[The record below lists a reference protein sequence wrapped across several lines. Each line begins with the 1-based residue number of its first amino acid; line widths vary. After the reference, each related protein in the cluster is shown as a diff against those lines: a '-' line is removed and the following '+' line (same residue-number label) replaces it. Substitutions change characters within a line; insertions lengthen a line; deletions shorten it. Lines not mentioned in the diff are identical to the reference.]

1 MPTNYHRPRRS
12 GLVRQ
17 ATFGFVLAAL
27 VSTSPVAQ
35 AQQQFVMKFA
45 TQTLND
51 VHTEYMRAYKEA
63 LEKKTGGRIKVEIYP
78 AAQLGAAPR
87 QVEGLRLG
95 TVQAAIGPAELFV
108 GADPRLQ
115 AVALPGI
122 FSDDAHA
129 RRTIIVPAVRK
140 AIADVVASRHLLL
153 IGITA
158 YGPQS
163 LVFKTPV
170 TKLSDIAGK
179 RIRVLA
185 SEGERAVIAS
195 LGGSGVPMALPEV
208 LSALQQGTIDGVN
221 AALPVFAAFKYYDTA
236 PYLVDTHLWEIVSIA
251 MVSQR
256 WYDLLPSDLQKAV
269 VETGSSIEPE
279 VAKWSLARLAQD
291 KKTWASHGGKVFE
304 LPAAVHAE
312 TEKKAVSS
320 IQPLLE
326 KNPQIRDFYQKL
338 KAGADS
344 TRGK

>member
-1 MPTNYHRPRRS
+1 MHTKHNESRRS
-12 GLVRQ
+12 GLVRKV
-17 ATFGFVLAAL
+17 TFGCVLAAL
-27 VSTSPVAQ
+27 VSLSPAAQ

-63 LEKKTGGRIKVEIYP
+63 LEKKTNGRIKVEIYP

-87 QVEGLRLG
+87 QIEGLLLG

-122 FSDDAHA
+122 FENDMHA
-129 RRTIIVPAVRK
+129 RRTIVVPSVRK
-140 AIADVVASRHLLL
+140 AIADVVASRHLIL

-158 YGPQS
+158 FSPQA
-163 LVFKTPV
+163 LVFKNPV

-185 SEGERAVIAS
+185 SEGERAVIGS
-195 LGGSGVPMALPEV
+195 LGASGVPMALPEV

-221 AALPVFAAFKYYDTA
+221 SALPVFTAFKYYDTA

-256 WYDLLPSDLQKAV
+256 WYDQLPADLQKAV
-269 VETGSSIEPE
+269 VETGSMIEPG
-279 VAKWSLARLAQD
+279 VAKWSLGRFARD
-291 KKTWASHGGKVFE
+291 KESWASHGGKVFE
-304 LPAAVHAE
+304 FSADVHAE
-312 TEKKAVSS
+312 MMNKALAS
-320 IQPLLE
+320 IKPLLD
-326 KNPQIRDFYQKL
+326 KNPSIKEFYQKL

-344 TRGK
+344 TKNK

>member
-1 MPTNYHRPRRS
+1 MQTKHKRPRHS

-17 ATFGFVLAAL
+17 VAFGCGLAAF
-27 VSTSPVAQ
+27 VSFSPAAQ

-51 VHTEYMRAYKEA
+51 VHTEYMRAYKET
-63 LEKKTGGRIKVEIYP
+63 LENATNGRIKVELYP

-122 FSDDAHA
+122 FKDDAHA
-129 RRTIIVPAVRK
+129 RRTILVPSVRK
-140 AIADVVASRHLLL
+140 AITDVVESRHLLL

-158 YGPQS
+158 YSPQA
-163 LVFKTPV
+163 LVFRTPV
-170 TKLSDIAGK
+170 TKISDFAGK

-185 SEGERAVIAS
+185 SEGERAAVAA
-195 LGGSGVPMALPEV
+195 LGASGVPMALPEV

-221 AALPVFAAFKYYDTA
+221 SALPVFAAFKYYDTA

-256 WYDLLPSDLQKAV
+256 WYDQLPADLQKAV
-269 VETGSSIEPE
+269 VEAGSSIEPA
-279 VAKWSLARLAQD
+279 VAKWSLERSARD
-291 KKTWASHGGKVFE
+291 KETWASHGGQVFE
-304 LPAAVHAE
+304 LPAELRAE
-312 TEKKAVSS
+312 VENKVVASV
-320 IQPLLE
+320 QPLLD
-326 KNPQIRDFYQKL
+326 KNPEIKEFYQKL

-344 TRGK
+344 TKK